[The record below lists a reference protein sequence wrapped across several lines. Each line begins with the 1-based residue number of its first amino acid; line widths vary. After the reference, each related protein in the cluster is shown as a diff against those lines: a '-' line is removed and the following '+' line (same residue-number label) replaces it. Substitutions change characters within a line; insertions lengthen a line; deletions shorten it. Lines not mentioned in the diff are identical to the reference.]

1 MRATDGVDRVV
12 TVLELLAEAP
22 GGLRVTDISH
32 ALDVHKATASR
43 LLATLAARR
52 VLDRDGSGRYRLGP
66 AFLRFAASA
75 LTGLEMVSQ
84 ARPELEVLERRT
96 GETVNL
102 AILEGTEVVYVD
114 QVTGDHAIVAGNWVG
129 RRSPAHCSSSG
140 KVMLAFGDE
149 RTRERVLRGPLE
161 RRTSHTVTDPRRMR
175 TVLDEVRRRGY
186 ARSVSELE
194 DGLHTVAAPVFARG
208 ELVAAVS
215 VSGPSF
221 RLPAAELPQLGK
233 LLVDAGGAIGR
244 RIEGETTR

>member
-22 GGLRVTDISH
+22 EGLRVADVAR

-52 VLDRDGSGRYRLGP
+52 VLDRDAAGRYRLGP
-66 AFLRFAASA
+66 AFLRFAAVA

-84 ARPELEVLERRT
+84 ARPDLEVLSRRT

-102 AILEGTEVVYVD
+102 AILDGTDVVYVD
-114 QVTGDHAIVAGNWVG
+114 QVTAEHAIVAGNWVG

-140 KVMLAFGDE
+140 KVLLAFGDE
-149 RTRERVLRGPLE
+149 AARERVLRGELV
-161 RRTSHTVTDPRRMR
+161 RLTAHTVTDPTRLRAH
-175 TVLDEVRRRGY
+175 LEEVRRRGY
-186 ARSVSELE
+186 ARSMSELE
-194 DGLHTVAAPVFARG
+194 DGLHTVAAPVFVRG
-208 ELVAAVS
+208 DLAAAVS

-221 RLPAAELPQLGK
+221 RLPARDLPQLGR
-233 LLVDAGGAIGR
+233 LAVDAGNAIGR
-244 RIEGETTR
+244 RMSGETTR

>member
-1 MRATDGVDRVV
+1 VRATDGVDRVV

-22 GGLRVTDISH
+22 EGLRVADVAR

-43 LLATLAARR
+43 LLATLLARR
-52 VLDRDGSGRYRLGP
+52 VLDRDASGRYRLGP
-66 AFLRFAASA
+66 AFLRFAAVA

-84 ARPELEVLERRT
+84 ARPELETLSRRT

-102 AILEGTEVVYVD
+102 GILDVVEVVYVD

-140 KVMLAFGDE
+140 KVLLAFGDDA
-149 RTRERVLRGPLE
+149 TRDRVLAGPLE
-161 RRTSHTVTDPRRMR
+161 RRTPHTVTDPRR
-175 TVLDEVRRRGY
+175 LGALLEEVRRRGF

-194 DGLHTVAAPVFARG
+194 DGLTTVAAPVFARG

-221 RLPAAELPQLGK
+221 RLPARDLPQLGR
-233 LLVDAGGAIGR
+233 LAVDAADSIGR
-244 RIEGETTR
+244 RMSGETFR

>member
-22 GGLRVTDISH
+22 DGLRVNDVAH
-32 ALDVHKATASR
+32 ALEVHKATASR

-52 VLDRDGSGRYRLGP
+52 VLDRDASGRYRLGP

-84 ARPELEVLERRT
+84 ARPDLELLGRRT

-102 AILEGTEVVYVD
+102 AILDGTEVVYVD
-114 QVTGDHAIVAGNWVG
+114 QVTGDRAIVAGNWVG

-140 KVMLAFGDE
+140 KVLLAFGDDPI
-149 RTRERVLRGPLE
+149 RDRVLTRALE
-161 RRTSHTVTDPRRMR
+161 RLTPQTVTDPRRLRM
-175 TVLDEVRRRGY
+175 LLEEVRRRGY

-194 DGLHTVAAPVFARG
+194 DGLHTVAAPVFSRG
-208 ELVAAVS
+208 ELIAAVS

-221 RLPAAELPQLGK
+221 RLPERDLPQLGK
-233 LLVDAGGAIGR
+233 LAIDAGASIGR
-244 RIEGETTR
+244 RVAGETAR

>member
-12 TVLELLAEAP
+12 TVLELLAETP
-22 GGLRVTDISH
+22 DGLRVADI
-32 ALDVHKATASR
+32 ARGLDVHKATASR

-52 VLDRDGSGRYRLGP
+52 VLDRDASGRYRLGP

-84 ARPELEVLERRT
+84 ARPDLEALSRRT

-102 AILEGTEVVYVD
+102 AILDGVEVVYVD

-140 KVMLAFGDE
+140 KVMLAFGGE
-149 RTRERVLRGPLE
+149 RIRARVLEGPLE
-161 RRTSHTVTDPRRMR
+161 PRTAHTVTDPDRLRA
-175 TVLDEVRRRGY
+175 LLEEVGRRGH

-194 DGLHTVAAPVFARG
+194 DGLHTVAAPVFVRG

-221 RLPAAELPQLGK
+221 RLPARDLPRLGR
-233 LLVDAGGAIGR
+233 LAVDAADAIGR
-244 RIEGETTR
+244 RMSGETAR

>member
-22 GGLRVTDISH
+22 DGLRVTDVAR

-43 LLATLAARR
+43 LLATLSARR
-52 VLDRDGSGRYRLGP
+52 VLDRDPSGRYRLGP

-84 ARPELEVLERRT
+84 ARPDLEVLSRRT

-102 AILEGTEVVYVD
+102 AILDGTEVVYID

-129 RRSPAHCSSSG
+129 RRSPVHCSSSG
-140 KVMLAFGDE
+140 KVLLAFGE
-149 RTRERVLRGPLE
+149 PAMRERVLDGPLE
-161 RRTSHTVTDPRRMR
+161 ARASHTVTDPQRLRS
-175 TVLDEVRRRGY
+175 LLEDVRRRGY

-194 DGLHTVAAPVFARG
+194 DGLTTVAAPVWARG
-208 ELVAAVS
+208 RLVAAVS

-221 RLPAAELPQLGK
+221 RLPAADLPQVAQLT
-233 LLVDAGGAIGR
+233 VDAAATIGR
-244 RIEGETTR
+244 RIAGETAR

>member
-1 MRATDGVDRVV
+1 VRATDGVDRVV

-22 GGLRVTDISH
+22 DGLRVTDVAH

-43 LLATLAARR
+43 LLATLSTRR

-84 ARPELEVLERRT
+84 ARPDLEVLSRRT

-102 AILEGTEVVYVD
+102 AILDGAEVVYVD

-140 KVMLAFGDE
+140 KVLLAFGDDA
-149 RTRERVLRGPLE
+149 TRERVLAGPLE
-161 RRTSHTVTDPRRMR
+161 RRTSHTVTDPRRLR
-175 TVLDEVRRRGY
+175 SLLDEVRRRGY
-186 ARSVSELE
+186 ARSVAELE
-194 DGLHTVAAPVFARG
+194 DGLTTVAAPVVTRG

-221 RLPAAELPQLGK
+221 RLPAGDLPQLGQ
-233 LLVDAGGAIGR
+233 LTVDAALTIGR
-244 RIEGETTR
+244 RLMGETIR

>member
-1 MRATDGVDRVV
+1 VRATDGVDRVV
-12 TVLELLAEAP
+12 TVLETLAES
-22 GGLRVTDISH
+22 GEGLRVSELAAT
-32 ALDVHKATASR
+32 LGVHKATASR
-43 LLATLAARR
+43 LLATLGARGL
-52 VLDRDGSGRYRLGP
+52 LDRDQNGRYRLGP
-66 AFLRFAASA
+66 AFLRFAAVA

-84 ARPELEVLERRT
+84 ARPDLEALCART

-149 RTRERVLRGPLE
+149 AVRERVLRGRLE
-161 RRTSHTVTDPRRMR
+161 RRTGHTVTDPARMR
-175 TVLDEVRRRGY
+175 ALLEEVRRRGY

-194 DGLHTVAAPVFARG
+194 DGLHTVAAPVFAAG
-208 ELVAAVS
+208 ELAGAVS

-221 RLPAAELPQLGK
+221 RLPARDLPQLGR
-233 LLVDAGGAIGR
+233 LAIDAGVAIGR
-244 RIEGETTR
+244 RMAGETTR

>member
-22 GGLRVTDISH
+22 DGLRVNDIAH

-52 VLDRDGSGRYRLGP
+52 VLDRDASGRYRLGP

-84 ARPELEVLERRT
+84 ARPDLELLGERT

-102 AILEGTEVVYVD
+102 AILDGAEVVYVD

-140 KVMLAFGDE
+140 KVLLAFADAPI
-149 RTRERVLRGPLE
+149 RDRVLRGGLE
-161 RRTSHTVTDPRRMR
+161 RLTPQTVTDPGRLQAL
-175 TVLDEVRRRGY
+175 LDEVRRRGY

-194 DGLHTVAAPVFARG
+194 DGLHTVAAPVFVRG

-221 RLPAAELPQLGK
+221 RLPERDLPKLGK
-233 LLVDAGGAIGR
+233 LAIDTGAAIGR
-244 RIEGETTR
+244 RVAGETVR

>member
-1 MRATDGVDRVV
+1 VRATDGVDRVV

-22 GGLRVTDISH
+22 EGLRVADVAR

-43 LLATLAARR
+43 LLATLRARR
-52 VLDRDGSGRYRLGP
+52 VLDRDASGRYRLGP
-66 AFLRFAASA
+66 AFLRFAAVA

-84 ARPELEVLERRT
+84 ARPDLEALGRRT

-102 AILEGTEVVYVD
+102 AILDGVEVVYVD

-140 KVMLAFGDE
+140 KVLLAFGPDAI
-149 RTRERVLRGPLE
+149 RTRVVSGRLE
-161 RRTSHTVTDPRRMR
+161 RRTTHTVTDPRRLQ
-175 TVLDEVRRRGY
+175 VLLEEVRRRGY

-194 DGLHTVAAPVFARG
+194 DGLTTVAAPVFVRG
-208 ELVAAVS
+208 ELIAAVS

-221 RLPAAELPQLGK
+221 RLPARDLPRLGR
-233 LLVDAGGAIGR
+233 LAVDAAGAIGR
-244 RIEGETTR
+244 RMSGGTFR

>member
-22 GGLRVTDISH
+22 DGLRVTDVAR

-43 LLATLAARR
+43 LLATLSARR
-52 VLDRDGSGRYRLGP
+52 VLDRDPSGRYRLGP

-84 ARPELEVLERRT
+84 ARPDLEVLSRRT

-102 AILEGTEVVYVD
+102 AILDGTEVVYID

-129 RRSPAHCSSSG
+129 RRSPVHCSSSG
-140 KVMLAFGDE
+140 KVLLAFGE
-149 RTRERVLRGPLE
+149 PAMRERVLDGPLE
-161 RRTSHTVTDPRRMR
+161 ARASHTVTDPQRLRS
-175 TVLDEVRRRGY
+175 LLEDVRRRGY

-194 DGLHTVAAPVFARG
+194 DGLTTVAAPVFARG
-208 ELVAAVS
+208 DLVAAVS

-221 RLPAAELPQLGK
+221 RLPPRDLPQLGK
-233 LLVDAGGAIGR
+233 LAIDTGAAIGR
-244 RIEGETTR
+244 RIVGETSR

>member
-22 GGLRVTDISH
+22 DGLRVTDVAH

-43 LLATLAARR
+43 LLATLSARR
-52 VLDRDGSGRYRLGP
+52 VLDRDVSGRYRLGP

-84 ARPELEVLERRT
+84 ARPDLEVLSRRT

-140 KVMLAFGDE
+140 KVLLAFGDE
-149 RTRERVLRGPLE
+149 RVRERVLAGHLE
-161 RRTSHTVTDPRRMR
+161 RRASNTITNPGRLRASLV
-175 TVLDEVRRRGY
+175 EVRRRGY

-194 DGLHTVAAPVFARG
+194 DGLTTVAAPVLARG

-221 RLPAAELPQLGK
+221 RLPAADLPQLG
-233 LLVDAGGAIGR
+233 LLTVDSARTIGR
-244 RIEGETTR
+244 RIAGEMVG